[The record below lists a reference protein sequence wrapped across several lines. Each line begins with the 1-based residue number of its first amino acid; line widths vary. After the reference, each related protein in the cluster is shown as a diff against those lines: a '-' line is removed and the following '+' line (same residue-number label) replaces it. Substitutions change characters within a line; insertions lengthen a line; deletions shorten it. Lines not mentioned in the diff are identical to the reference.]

1 MLYLRL
7 LTAAGVPMVLRLVKV
22 YLVLSTLIAAAFSG
36 VFVYTNLEHNPEA
49 TFCDYYVEKHWTNY
63 VKSNGEHCR
72 IRLGMVSIY
81 FGLPF
86 LVVTAAL
93 HSPAYLYFLVR
104 CIRRR
109 RAEPSR

>member
-1 MLYLRL
+1 
-7 LTAAGVPMVLRLVKV
+7 MVLRLVKI

-63 VKSNGEHCR
+63 VNKSGEHCR
-72 IRLGMVSIY
+72 IRLGIVSIY

-86 LVVTAAL
+86 LVVTVAL
-93 HSPAYLYFLVR
+93 HSPAYLYLLVR
-104 CIRRR
+104 RVRRR
-109 RAEPSR
+109 RAKSSR